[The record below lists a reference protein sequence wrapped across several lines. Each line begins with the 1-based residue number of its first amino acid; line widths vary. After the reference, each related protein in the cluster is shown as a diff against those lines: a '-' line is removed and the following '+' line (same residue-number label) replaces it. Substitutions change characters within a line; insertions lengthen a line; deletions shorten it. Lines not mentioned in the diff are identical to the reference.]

1 MVVMGGSGGG
11 SDGGDDDGGV
21 GGGDGGSDCGAGDGV
36 DGATNIIRN
45 TVEEI
50 SFERCRS
57 AGLRIRNNIHD

>member
-11 SDGGDDDGGV
+11 S
-21 GGGDGGSDCGAGDGV
+21 GGGDG

-50 SFERCRS
+50 SCERCRS